1 MKLNDK
7 DLDLLIQ
14 NGDKS
19 IKENVYKRWNAIAHP
34 LEGLGL
40 LEASIADLAFAQGK
54 VLPDISKRAVVVFC
68 SDNGIVAEGVSQ
80 TGQEVTAIVAANM
93 CSGDTSVC
101 NMAKVAKADVIPVD
115 MGMIKAVEGCV
126 DLHVMRGTKNFL
138 KEDAMTKEQLILALC
153 RGFDLAVDLS
163 KKGYGIFATGEMGI
177 GNTTTSTAV
186 ACCLL
191 DKDASIMTGPGAGLS
206 KASVAHKAFVIDQA
220 IKNRNVNREDVF
232 DVVAKLGGF
241 DIAGMA
247 GFFLGSAAS
256 HVPVV
261 IDGFISAVAALVASL
276 LCKSSLDY
284 MLASHASS
292 EPAFSF
298 VMQKLEKKPIIYANM
313 HLGEGC
319 GAVSLFPLLDMA
331 LAVYKGMATFEDIKV
346 EAYEKL

>member
-7 DLDLLIQ
+7 DLDFLIQ
-14 NGDKS
+14 KGDKS
-19 IKENVYKRWNAIAHP
+19 ISEKVYKRWNSIAHP

-40 LEASIADLAFAQGK
+40 LESSVADLALAQK
-54 VLPDISKRAVVVFC
+54 NILPDISKRAVVVFC
-68 SDNGIVAEGVSQ
+68 SDNGIVEEGVSQ
-80 TGQEVTAIVAANM
+80 TGQEVTAIVAGNM
-93 CSGDTSVC
+93 CSGATSVC

-115 MGMIKAVEGCV
+115 MGMIKEVKGCI

-138 KEDAMTKEQLILALC
+138 KEDAMTKEQLLEALSK
-153 RGFDLAVDLS
+153 GFNLAVELS
-163 KKGYGIFATGEMGI
+163 KKGYKLFATGEMGI

-191 DKDASIMTGPGAGLS
+191 DKEVTLMTGPGAGLS
-206 KASVAHKAFVIDQA
+206 KAAVFHKAQVIEQA
-220 IKNRNVNREDVF
+220 IKNRNVNKKDVL
-232 DVVAKLGGF
+232 DVVAKVGGF

-261 IDGFISAVAALVASL
+261 IDGFISALSALVASL
-276 LCKSSLDY
+276 LCESSLDY
-284 MLASHASS
+284 MIASHASS

-298 VMQKLEKKPIIYANM
+298 IMQKLEKSPIIYANM

-331 LAVYKGMATFEDIKV
+331 LAVYKGMATFEDINV
-346 EAYEKL
+346 EAYKKL